1 MNDEMEQFEKLLK
14 RQPLQHVPAEWR
26 KEILAAA
33 NGARTGRAQT
43 AVGESFFSVLNRRLA
58 SLLWPHPVAWGA
70 LAAVWIFILGANLSM
85 RDPLPV
91 MAKKVSPPSP
101 EVVAELRQQHQLLAE
116 LLGANEA
123 PAADRP
129 KVFVPGPRSERV
141 EILTA

>member
-1 MNDEMEQFEKLLK
+1 MNDETEQFEKLLK

-33 NGARTGRAQT
+33 NEARA
-43 AVGESFFSVLNRRLA
+43 AVGESFFSGLNRRLA

-70 LAAVWIFILGANLSM
+70 LAAVWVFILGANLSM
-85 RDPLPV
+85 QDQMPV
-91 MAKKVSPPSP
+91 MAKKVSSPSP
-101 EVVAELRQQHQLLAE
+101 EVVAELRQQHQILAE